1 MADIFVSHSK
11 QDRKVAQTV
20 AEFLEG
26 QGWTVWWDKTA
37 LSDHDRHNTSMAE
50 LGAAQLVIV
59 IWSKSSVSAA
69 FVLQE
74 AIAARDANKL
84 MHVTNSAA
92 QARDIPVRRRNE
104 PLLDASDLL
113 QIALA
118 VSSFMRKRERRPK
131 SPPRE

>member
-1 MADIFVSHSK
+1 MADIFVSHSE
-11 QDRKVAQTV
+11 QDRKVAQSL

-37 LSDHDRHNTSMAE
+37 LPGHDPHNANMDE
-50 LGAAQLVIV
+50 LGAARLVIV

-74 AIAARDANKL
+74 AIAARDLDKL

-92 QARDIPVRRRNE
+92 QARHIPVRRRDE
-104 PLLDASDLL
+104 PLLDVSDLL

-118 VSSFMRKRERRPK
+118 VSSYMRKSERRPK
-131 SPPRE
+131 SPQTE